1 MIYTIQQITERLI
14 PIAQKYRLPAVYL
27 FGSYARGDADE
38 NSDIDLL
45 IDTTGTEIK
54 SLLQLSAV
62 YCELEE
68 ALGKQVDLITV
79 SALEQPAQMESE
91 RRFRE
96 TVLRERVALYAVA

>member
-1 MIYTIQQITERLI
+1 MVYTIPQIVQRLV
-14 PIAQKYRLPAVYL
+14 PIAQKYCLPAVYL
-27 FGSYARGDADE
+27 FGSYARGEADE

-68 ALGKQVDLITV
+68 ALEKRVDLITM
-79 SALEQPAQMESE
+79 SALEQPVQMDSD

-96 TVLRERVALYAVA
+96 TVLQERVTLYAVA